1 MISLFNR
8 EVSENNSHKS
18 IKKRTLKLISLRS
31 RRYSRARENGKLEIP
46 PAQKLHILSSP
57 AAGCRS
63 ILIGQNVDFECFEIS
78 ANFGSYCC
86 RIINYFVIFVIDTD
100 ISSDGIH

>member
-1 MISLFNR
+1 MYNIVGLHKERLGASLEAQPSQLNGR
-8 EVSENNSHKS
+8 D
-18 IKKRTLKLISLRS
+18 SLRS

-63 ILIGQNVDFECFEIS
+63 ILIGQNVDFE
-78 ANFGSYCC
+78 
-86 RIINYFVIFVIDTD
+86 FVIDR
-100 ISSDGIH
+100 SKELE